1 MDTTFTTARTRPF
14 GLVTELRR
22 RNPLLFAVGAAHLV
36 LLAVMLLIAPFDGR
50 LVTGVNPWI
59 KPMKFAASIAIY
71 VLTIGWL
78 LYELPLE
85 ERARRFVNWAVAAT
99 LTTEI
104 VLITAQAAR
113 GVRSH
118 FNYTSPFDALVFT
131 AMGWAIIVNTIAVAY
146 VTVKF
151 WKTDAKIPAPY
162 LWGIRM
168 GLLIFVLA
176 SLEGFAMVGQSA
188 HSVGVADGGPGLP
201 VVNWSTKG
209 GDLRVAHF
217 FGMHALQALPLIG
230 CLLSTRRARL
240 LTAHP
245 ARWVK
250 AAGAAYALA
259 ALLLFV
265 WAMSGRALVSL

>member
-1 MDTTFTTARTRPF
+1 MDTTFTKAQVTPF
-14 GLVTELRR
+14 GLVREMRR
-22 RNPLLFAVGAAHLV
+22 RNPLLFGVGVAHLV
-36 LLAVMLLIAPFDGR
+36 LLAVMLVIAPFDGR

-59 KPMKFAASIAIY
+59 KPMKFAASIAVY
-71 VLTIGWL
+71 VFTVGWL
-78 LYELPLE
+78 LYELPLKE
-85 ERARRFVNWAVAAT
+85 GARRLVNWLIAAPMT
-99 LTTEI
+99 VEI

-118 FNYTSPFDALVFT
+118 FNYTSHFDMLVFSV
-131 AMGWAIIVNTIAVAY
+131 MGWAIVVNTVAAAY
-146 VTVKF
+146 VTLKF
-151 WKTDAKIPAPY
+151 WKTDAGIPAPY

-168 GLLIFVLA
+168 GFLIFVLA
-176 SLEGFAMVGQSA
+176 SLEGFAMVSQSA
-188 HSVGVADGGPGLP
+188 HSVGVPDGGAGLP

-230 CLLSTRRARL
+230 YLLSTRRGARL
-240 LTAHP
+240 TANP
-245 ARWVK
+245 VRWVK

>member
-1 MDTTFTTARTRPF
+1 MDTTFTKAQTKPF
-14 GLVTELRR
+14 GLVREMRR
-22 RNPLLFAVGAAHLV
+22 RNPLLFAVGLAHLI
-36 LLAVMLLIAPFDGR
+36 LLAVMLVIAPFDGR
-50 LVTGVNPWI
+50 IVTGVNPWL
-59 KPMKFAASIAIY
+59 KPMKFAASIAVY
-71 VLTIGWL
+71 ALTIGWL
-78 LYELPLE
+78 LYELPLKE
-85 ERARRFVNWAVAAT
+85 KARRLVNWSIAAAMVA
-99 LTTEI
+99 EI

-118 FNYTSPFDALVFT
+118 FNYTTPFDALVFT
-131 AMGWAIIVNTIAVAY
+131 VMGWAIIVNTIAVAY

-162 LWGIRM
+162 LWGIRA

-176 SLEGFAMVGQSA
+176 SLEGFAMVGRSA
-188 HSVGVADGGPGLP
+188 HSVGVPDGGAGLP
-201 VVNWSTKG
+201 VVNWSTQG

-230 CLLSTRRARL
+230 YLLSTRRARR

-245 ARWVK
+245 VRWTKLV
-250 AAGAAYALA
+250 GAAYGLA

-265 WAMSGRALVSL
+265 WAISGRALVSL

>member
-1 MDTTFTTARTRPF
+1 MDTTFTKAQTKPF
-14 GLVTELRR
+14 GLVREMRR
-22 RNPLLFAVGAAHLV
+22 RNPLLFGVGAAHLT
-36 LLAVMLLIAPFDGR
+36 LLAVLLVIAPFDDR
-50 LVTGVNPWI
+50 LVTGVNPWL

-78 LYELPLE
+78 LYELPLK
-85 ERARRFVNWAVAAT
+85 ERARRLVNWSIAAPMT
-99 LTTEI
+99 LEI

-118 FNYTSPFDALVFT
+118 FNYTSPFDALVFSV
-131 AMGWAIIVNTIAVAY
+131 MGWAIIVNTIAAGY

-151 WKTDAKIPAPY
+151 WKTEAKIPAPY
-162 LWGIRM
+162 LWGIRV

-188 HSVGVADGGPGLP
+188 HSVGVADGGAGLP

-230 CLLSTRRARL
+230 YLLSTRRAQR

-245 ARWVK
+245 VRWVK
-250 AAGAAYALA
+250 IAGAAYALL

-265 WAMSGRALVSL
+265 WAMSGRALLSL

>member
-1 MDTTFTTARTRPF
+1 MDTTFIKAQTKPF
-14 GLVTELRR
+14 GLVREMRR
-22 RNPLLFAVGAAHLV
+22 RNPLLFDVGAAHLI
-36 LLAVMLLIAPFDGR
+36 LLAVMLVMAPFDGR
-50 LVTGVNPWI
+50 LVTGVNPWL
-59 KPMKFAASIAIY
+59 KPMKFAASIAVY

-78 LYELPLE
+78 LYELPLKE
-85 ERARRFVNWAVAAT
+85 KARRLVDWSIAAAMVA
-99 LTTEI
+99 EI

-118 FNYTSPFDALVFT
+118 FNYSSPFDTLVF
-131 AMGWAIIVNTIAVAY
+131 AVMGWAIIVNTVVAGY

-162 LWGIRM
+162 LWGIRL

-176 SLEGFAMVGQSA
+176 SLEGFAMVGRSA
-188 HSVGVADGGPGLP
+188 HSVGVPDGGAGLP
-201 VVNWSTKG
+201 VVNWSTEG

-230 CLLSTRRARL
+230 YLLSTRRARR
-240 LTAHP
+240 LTGNP
-245 ARWVK
+245 VRWMK
-250 AAGAAYALA
+250 AASAAYALA

-265 WAMSGRALVSL
+265 WAISGRALVSL